1 MTDLPTLHCALDPQD
16 PVAAQCQHA
25 ADSPWILTRDIQ
37 GRLNLSDDRQ
47 PRQRPL
53 LIDFHSDDIARRIQ
67 GGRKDLLARALGYKK
82 PPYRVVDL
90 TAGLGR
96 DAATCAGLGMQVQMF
111 ERNAVLALLLQEAL
125 HRAPETIAN
134 NLSWGGTQASPKDW
148 ATAQAVMYD
157 PMYPGSGNHKG
168 AAPGL
173 QTQQLRALVGHDD
186 DVHSVFAQLQAQ
198 RPHRLAIKRPPRG
211 QRVQLGVPSL
221 SMRGGRVHW
230 DIYLCVSDNAE

>member
-25 ADSPWILTRDIQ
+25 ADSPWILTRDIE
-37 GRLNLSDDRQ
+37 GRLNLKDDRQ

-53 LIDFHSDDIARRIQ
+53 IIDFHSDDIRRRIS

-82 PPYRVVDL
+82 APWQVLDL
-90 TAGLGR
+90 TGGLGR
-96 DAATCAGLGMQVQMF
+96 DAATCAGLGMQVTVF
-111 ERNAVLALLLQEAL
+111 ERNPVLAMLLQEAIQ
-125 HRAPETIAN
+125 RAPEAMAH
-134 NLSWGGTQASPKDW
+134 NLCWGGHQAAPDDW
-148 ATAQAVMYD
+148 RGAQAVMYD

-173 QTQQLRALVGHDD
+173 QTQQLRALVGHDE
-186 DVHSVFAQLQAQ
+186 DVEHTFASLRAH
-198 RPHRLAIKRPPRG
+198 PPKRLAIKRPPRG
-211 QRVQLGVPSL
+211 QRVQLGEPSL

-230 DIYLCVSDNAE
+230 DIYLAP